1 MRALILAAGR
11 GSRMGP
17 LTDAVPKCLV
27 PLGGRPLLE
36 WQMTALRTAGID
48 TIGVVRGY
56 SAQAL
61 DGRGLVAFDNP
72 RWADT
77 NMVASLVCAATW
89 LREQPAI
96 VSYADIFYP
105 TSAVAALV
113 AAPGDIA
120 ITYDPDW
127 LALWSQRFADP
138 MSDAETFGLSGS
150 RVVDIGRRTT
160 SVDEICGQYMGLLK
174 FTPVGWAT
182 VEAHLATLGPSRR
195 DTLDM
200 TSLLAGLIQAGH
212 WVEGVPVP
220 GPWGE
225 IDNAEDVALYE
236 RWIADGRMRKAV

>member
-1 MRALILAAGR
+1 
-11 GSRMGP
+11 MGP
-17 LTDAVPKCLV
+17 LTEAVPKCLV
-27 PLGGRPLLE
+27 PLAGRPLIE
-36 WQMTALRTAGID
+36 WQMTALRAAGID

-56 SAQAL
+56 RAQAL

-77 NMVASLVCAATW
+77 NMVASLACAATW

-96 VSYADIFYP
+96 VSYADIFYSA
-105 TSAVAALV
+105 SAVAALV

-138 MSDAETFGLSGS
+138 LSDAETFGLSGS

-160 SVDEICGQYMGLLK
+160 SLDDIRGQYIGLLK
-174 FTPVGWAT
+174 FTPAGWAA
-182 VEAHLATLGPSRR
+182 VEAHLAGLAPSRG

-212 WVEGVPVP
+212 WVEGVPAP

-225 IDNAEDVALYE
+225 VDNAEDMALYE
-236 RWIADGRMRKAV
+236 RWIADGRPGMAM